1 MKYLCDFENREAK
14 EMLPGVRIRTF
25 WGKEMLLSLVD
36 LDANTTVPMH
46 SHLHEQA
53 GTIISGEMEMTI
65 GGKKKLLKT
74 GDTYIIPGNV
84 QHNAV
89 TGNKPAQVLDI
100 FSPVR
105 EEYKY

>member
-65 GGKKKLLKT
+65 GGEKKLLKT

>member
-1 MKYLCDFENREAK
+1 MKYLCDFENRESK
-14 EMLPGVRIRTF
+14 EMLPGVKIRTF

-36 LDANTTVPMH
+36 IDANTTIPMH

-53 GTIISGEMEMTI
+53 GTVISGELEMTI
-65 GGKKKLLKT
+65 SGEKRVFKEGE
-74 GDTYIIPGNV
+74 TYIITGNI
-84 QHNAV
+84 QHSAV
-89 TGNKPAQVLDI
+89 TGDKPAQVLDI

>member
-1 MKYLCDFENREAK
+1 MKYLCDFEKREAK

-25 WGKEMLLSLVD
+25 WGKQMLLSLVD

-46 SHLHEQA
+46 SHPHEQA
-53 GTIISGEMEMTI
+53 GTIISGELEMTI
-65 GGKKKLLKT
+65 NGEKRLFKE
-74 GDTYIIPGNV
+74 GDTYIVPGNV
-84 QHNAV
+84 QHMAV
-89 TGNKPAQVLDI
+89 TGNNPAQVLDI

>member
-1 MKYLCDFENREAK
+1 MKYLCDFENRETK
-14 EMLPGVRIRTF
+14 EMLPGIKIRTF

-36 LDANTTVPMH
+36 LEPHSEVPMH

-53 GTIISGEMEMTI
+53 GTIVAGELEMTI
-65 GGKKKLLKT
+65 NGEKRLFKAGE
-74 GDTYIIPGNV
+74 TYIIPGNV
-84 QHNAV
+84 QHNAIA
-89 TGNKPAQVLDI
+89 GDKPAQVLDI

>member
-1 MKYLCDFENREAK
+1 MEYYCDFENREAK
-14 EMLPGVRIRTF
+14 EVLPGVKIKTF
-25 WGKEMLLSLVD
+25 WGKEMLLSYVD
-36 LDANTTVPMH
+36 LAPHSEVPMH
-46 SHLHEQA
+46 GHLHEQA
-53 GTIISGEMEMTI
+53 GRIISGELEMTI
-65 GGKKKLLKT
+65 NGEKRLFKE

-89 TGNKPAQVLDI
+89 AGVKPVQVLDI

>member
-14 EMLPGVRIRTF
+14 EMLPGVKIRTF

-53 GTIISGEMEMTI
+53 GTIISGELEMTI
-65 GGKKKLLKT
+65 NGEKRLFKD

-84 QHNAV
+84 QHEAV
-89 TGNKPAQVLDI
+89 TGNKPAQILDI

>member
-1 MKYLCDFENREAK
+1 MKYLCDYENRESK
-14 EMLPGVRIRTF
+14 ELLPGVRIRTF

-36 LDANTTVPMH
+36 IDANTTIPMH
-46 SHLHEQA
+46 GHLHEQA
-53 GTIISGEMEMTI
+53 GTIISGELEMTI
-65 GGKKKLLKT
+65 NGEKRLFKEGE
-74 GDTYIIPGNV
+74 TYIIPGNV
-84 QHNAV
+84 QHSAV

>member
-1 MKYLCDFENREAK
+1 MKYLCDFENRESK
-14 EMLPGVRIRTF
+14 EMLPGVKIRTF

-36 LDANTTVPMH
+36 IDANTIIPMH

-53 GTIISGEMEMTI
+53 GTVISGELEMTI
-65 GGKKKLLKT
+65 NGEKRLFKEGE
-74 GDTYIIPGNV
+74 TYIIPGNI
-84 QHNAV
+84 QHNAE
-89 TGNKPAQVLDI
+89 TGDKPAQVLDI

>member
-1 MKYLCDFENREAK
+1 MKYLCDFENRKSK
-14 EMLPGVRIRTF
+14 EMLPGVKIRTF

-36 LDANTTVPMH
+36 VDANTTIPMH

-53 GTIISGEMEMTI
+53 GTIISGELEITI
-65 GGKKKLLKT
+65 SGEKRVFKK

-84 QHNAV
+84 QHEAV
-89 TGNKPAQVLDI
+89 TGNKPVQVLDI

-105 EEYKY
+105 EEYQY